1 MQNLQNLSTSTIQYA
16 IVAYCLGVYEIRVG
30 LLAEK
35 AEVVYDPIVTDPNTL
50 IGYIQDLG
58 FGAEILVHEAPTE
71 HKLDLIVS
79 RTFFVSDSLIIKRLE
94 E

>member
-1 MQNLQNLSTSTIQYA
+1 MSWLL
-16 IVAYCLGVYEIRVG
+16 VGVYEVRVG

-35 AEVVYDPIVTDPNTL
+35 AEVIYNPDLTDPNTL
-50 IGYIQDLG
+50 AEDIQNLG

-79 RTFFVSDSLIIKRLE
+79 YIVHYNAFLMLKSFIVNA
-94 E
+94 